1 MVPGEGARSLIYFK
15 RFQVIYDRKKKNA
28 FMCFSPVV
36 TLTSFSTENPALK
49 YNTTHYGLFPS
60 LSMFRTLSPCQGL
73 LTRDQPDLIWTPHT
87 DWKYSISQDPS
98 HIHQTQ
104 TSGLPIVRLAVLSQH
119 GSLLVCHNCLGRQ
132 QLLHIG
138 TSTNMFV
145 PEPLYFSSI
154 RSICNILEFHEG

>member
-1 MVPGEGARSLIYFK
+1 ML
-15 RFQVIYDRKKKNA
+15 
-28 FMCFSPVV
+28 
-36 TLTSFSTENPALK
+36 LTSCNIDFFFPLNLGDGWVALK
-49 YNTTHYGLFPS
+49 YNTTNYGLFPS

-138 TSTNMFV
+138 TSTNMF
-145 PEPLYFSSI
+145 LSHSI
-154 RSICNILEFHEG
+154 SLQEEVYAINSNSMKVR

>member
-1 MVPGEGARSLIYFK
+1 MSFSCIIYFPIEPPGW
-15 RFQVIYDRKKKNA
+15 VA
-28 FMCFSPVV
+28 V
-36 TLTSFSTENPALK
+36 K
-49 YNTTHYGLFPS
+49 YNTTHYGLFPP

-132 QLLHIG
+132 RSISVG
-138 TSTNMFV
+138 TSTNMF
-145 PEPLYFSSI
+145 LSHSI
-154 RSICNILEFHEG
+154 SLQE